1 MFNLSR
7 KMKRMLAVV
16 LVETIVAT
24 NVFVSYAEE
33 DHSIMCQMTVEEAD
47 AVAAEQEQKN
57 EEVSVPQVTEN
68 SETENTEVEVQE
80 QEPAVIET
88 PAEDAAEEPEETEV
102 PVAEIPEDT
111 AEDQEAV
118 EAAD

>member
-1 MFNLSR
+1 MFNLSK

-47 AVAAEQEQKN
+47 AAAAEQEQKN

-80 QEPAVIET
+80 QEPA
-88 PAEDAAEEPEETEV
+88 EDAAEEPEETEV
-102 PVAEIPEDT
+102 PPLLRRLPLPSSGT
-111 AEDQEAV
+111 
-118 EAAD
+118 

>member
-47 AVAAEQEQKN
+47 AAAAEQEQKN

-68 SETENTEVEVQE
+68 SETENTP
-80 QEPAVIET
+80 EPCATVKSRT
-88 PAEDAAEEPEETEV
+88 TTQDRRFPPE
-102 PVAEIPEDT
+102 
-111 AEDQEAV
+111 
-118 EAAD
+118 

>member
-33 DHSIMCQMTVEEAD
+33 KTTVLCAR
-47 AVAAEQEQKN
+47 
-57 EEVSVPQVTEN
+57 
-68 SETENTEVEVQE
+68 
-80 QEPAVIET
+80 
-88 PAEDAAEEPEETEV
+88 
-102 PVAEIPEDT
+102 
-111 AEDQEAV
+111 
-118 EAAD
+118 

>member
-47 AVAAEQEQKN
+47 AAAAEQ
-57 EEVSVPQVTEN
+57 
-68 SETENTEVEVQE
+68 
-80 QEPAVIET
+80 
-88 PAEDAAEEPEETEV
+88 
-102 PVAEIPEDT
+102 
-111 AEDQEAV
+111 
-118 EAAD
+118 

>member
-47 AVAAEQEQKN
+47 AAAAEQEQKN

-88 PAEDAAEEPEETEV
+88 PAEEPEETCGR
-102 PVAEIPEDT
+102 DT
-111 AEDQEAV
+111 GRYCRRPGSSRNC
-118 EAAD
+118 

>member
-47 AVAAEQEQKN
+47 AAAAEQEQKN

-80 QEPAVIET
+80 QEPAVMET
-88 PAEDAAEEPEETEV
+88 PAEDAAEEPEETE
-102 PVAEIPEDT
+102 
-111 AEDQEAV
+111 
-118 EAAD
+118 AADAE

>member
-47 AVAAEQEQKN
+47 AAAAEQEQKN

-68 SETENTEVEVQE
+68 SETENTEVQE

-88 PAEDAAEEPEETEV
+88 QRFLWQRFRKILQKTRK
-102 PVAEIPEDT
+102 
-111 AEDQEAV
+111 Q
-118 EAAD
+118 